1 MTLSLTRNQPHK
13 LPKAATCRVAMCQ
26 LDKQVPVDPGKQQ
39 IKVDILLPHC
49 EAGRGCALL
58 RISVPWPRGHS
69 NLRSVSPLVPWL
81 ASLSPVFYF
90 VYKVSFQTTAAT
102 VLQGNES
109 SSSLLALPREA
120 ESIIGGSSRA
130 RVGQP
135 SSNPRAPSPLAECP

>member
-26 LDKQVPVDPGKQQ
+26 LDKQVPVDLENSKSKWISSSPTVRLVGA
-39 IKVDILLPHC
+39 VLFS
-49 EAGRGCALL
+49 G
-58 RISVPWPRGHS
+58 ISVPWPRGHS

-81 ASLSPVFYF
+81 ASFSPVFYF

-109 SSSLLALPREA
+109 SSSLLALPGEA

-135 SSNPRAPSPLAECP
+135 SSNPRASSPLAECP

>member
-69 NLRSVSPLVPWL
+69 NLHSVSPLVPCWPP
-81 ASLSPVFYF
+81 SLQCSTLSTKYHF
-90 VYKVSFQTTAAT
+90 K
-102 VLQGNES
+102 LQLLQS
-109 SSSLLALPREA
+109 SREMNLALPREA